1 VIVVDIPGAD
11 TLALEHV
18 VCDFNGTL
26 AVDGALID
34 GVRERLVALGAL
46 GALHVVTADTFG
58 AAREALAGLDL
69 QLTILDVDGQAQAKA
84 AYLAGCGA
92 HRSVAIGNG
101 RNDRAMLEAA
111 ALSIAVIGPEGAAAL
126 AVSAAHVV
134 APDIRAALDLLLNPR
149 RLAATLRR

>member
-1 VIVVDIPGAD
+1 MIVIDIPGAD

-26 AVDGALID
+26 AFDGVLID

-46 GALHVVTADTFG
+46 ATLHVVTADTFG
-58 AAREALAGLDL
+58 AARAALAGLDL
-69 QLTILDVDGQAQAKA
+69 RLTILDAGEQARAKA
-84 AYLAGCGA
+84 EYLAGCGVR
-92 HRSVAIGNG
+92 RSVAIGNG

-111 ALSIAVIGPEGAAAL
+111 GLSIAVIGPEGAAAL
-126 AVSAAHVV
+126 AIGAAHVV
-134 APDIRAALDLLLNPR
+134 ASDIRAALDLLLNPR